1 MGNSQDRQR
10 WLIRFLV
17 AVTMLAMQGSPWS
30 RAETPMVVDA
40 ASGLRL
46 LVVHLGGSRARQSP
60 LCAVHNRHN
69 HFQIA

>member
-17 AVTMLAMQGSPWS
+17 AVTMLAMQGGPWS

-46 LVVHLGGSRARQSP
+46 LVAEENTLPTLKILLPGGGVS
-60 LCAVHNRHN
+60 
-69 HFQIA
+69 